1 MSTTTVKAPAGQVG
15 ARGSTRPRA
24 SLTHPPKVG
33 FALVSPALAFVLV
46 FVVAPLILAVYI
58 SLTNWPLIGGYHFV
72 GLLNY
77 LNLFQDPTF
86 VQSILYTL
94 LYTVIVTVPILA
106 LGYFLAV
113 VVRSRRR
120 GATLLRT
127 IFFLPYVVGLSTLSF
142 MLVLEAQPNSGL
154 VNVLLKLLHITDGS
168 TAWLVNG
175 PLATGLIIVFVVWA
189 VSGLTM
195 VLVMS
200 AMQGIPDEIYEAASL
215 EGATWWQQERLI
227 TMPII
232 RNTIALSVIIS
243 VTGSLLAFTQF
254 YILTQGGP
262 GTETQT
268 IVGYIYNRAFVQ
280 LQLGAATAE
289 AFALIVLIALIT
301 AFQFWALRDRD
312 GREAR
317 A

>member
-1 MSTTTVKAPAGQVG
+1 MSSISLKSA
-15 ARGSTRPRA
+15 TRASRSEANGPSPTKPRA
-24 SLTHPPKVG
+24 SLTHPPRVG
-33 FALVSPALAFVLV
+33 LALVTPALV
-46 FVVAPLILAVYI
+46 FVVVFVLAPLVIAVYI
-58 SLTNWPLIGGYHFV
+58 SLTNWPLIGSYRFV

-77 LNLFQDPTF
+77 LNLFQDPAF
-86 VQSILYTL
+86 VESIGYTL
-94 LYTVIVTVPILA
+94 LYTVIVTIPILA

-113 VVRSRRR
+113 LVRAKRR

-127 IFFLPYVVGLSTLSF
+127 IFFLPYVVGLTTLSF
-142 MLVLEAQPNSGL
+142 MLVLEAQPSSGL
-154 VNVLLKLLHITDGS
+154 VNVLLKLLHITDGT

-175 PLATGLIIVFVVWA
+175 PLATGLICVFVVWA

-215 EGATWWQQERLI
+215 EGATWWQKERLI
-227 TMPII
+227 TMPLIK
-232 RNTIALSVIIS
+232 NTIALSVVIS

-262 GTETQT
+262 GTQTQT

-289 AFALIVLIALIT
+289 AFALIVVVALVT
-301 AFQFWALRDRD
+301 AFQLWALRDRD
-312 GREAR
+312 
-317 A
+317 

>member
-1 MSTTTVKAPAGQVG
+1 MGDG
-15 ARGSTRPRA
+15 RPPRRV
-24 SLTHPPKVG
+24 SLTHPPGTG
-33 FALVSPALAFVLV
+33 FALVIPALVFVVV
-46 FVVAPLILAVYI
+46 FVVAPLVIAVYI
-58 SLTNWPLIGGYHFV
+58 SFTNWPLIGEYHFV

-77 LNLFQDPTF
+77 LNLFQDPAF

-94 LYTVIVTVPILA
+94 LYTAIVTLPILA

-113 VVRSRRR
+113 LVRSKRR

-142 MLVLEAQPNSGL
+142 ILVLEAQPSSGL

-175 PLATGLIIVFVVWA
+175 PLATGLICTFVVWA

-215 EGATWWQQERLI
+215 EGASWWQQERLI

-289 AFALIVLIALIT
+289 AFALIVVIGAVT

-312 GREAR
+312 
-317 A
+317 

>member
-1 MSTTTVKAPAGQVG
+1 M
-15 ARGSTRPRA
+15 
-24 SLTHPPKVG
+24 
-33 FALVSPALAFVLV
+33 
-46 FVVAPLILAVYI
+46 APLIIAIYI
-58 SLTNWPLIGGYHFV
+58 SLTNWPLIGSYHFV

-77 LNLFQDPTF
+77 FNLFQDPTF

-94 LYTVIVTVPILA
+94 LYTVIVTLPILGGRLLPRRPGA
-106 LGYFLAV
+106 LEATRCDDPPHDLLPAV
-113 VVRSRRR
+113 RRR
-120 GATLLRT
+120 ALT
-127 IFFLPYVVGLSTLSF
+127 TLSF
-142 MLVLEAQPNSGL
+142 MLVLEAQPSSGL
-154 VNVLLKLLHITDGS
+154 VNVLLKLLHITDGT

-175 PLATGLIIVFVVWA
+175 PLATGLICVFVVWA

-215 EGATWWQQERLI
+215 EGASWWQQERLI
-227 TMPII
+227 TIPII
-232 RNTIALSVIIS
+232 RNTLALSVIIS

-289 AFALIVLIALIT
+289 AFALIIVIGLVT
-301 AFQFWALRDRD
+301 AFQFWALREKD
-312 GREAR
+312 E
-317 A
+317 

>member
-1 MSTTTVKAPAGQVG
+1 VKSTRAEA
-15 ARGSTRPRA
+15 ARREARPPGSRGGTRPRA
-24 SLTHPPKVG
+24 SLTHPPRIG
-33 FALVSPALAFVLV
+33 LALVTPALLFVVV
-46 FVVAPLILAVYI
+46 FVVAPLVIAIYI

-94 LYTVIVTVPILA
+94 LYTVIVTLPILA

-113 VVRSRRR
+113 LVRSRRR

-142 MLVLEAQPNSGL
+142 TLVLEAQPNSGL

-200 AMQGIPDEIYEAASL
+200 AMQGIPDEVYEAASL

-232 RNTIALSVIIS
+232 KNTIALSVIIS

-262 GTETQT
+262 GTSTQT

-289 AFALIVLIALIT
+289 AFALIVVIAAVT

-312 GREAR
+312 
-317 A
+317 